1 MQHLHMGVPNL
12 SLTLLPSE
20 LIVANDM
27 EEWEYSLRKYM
38 LWEEARQVPAS
49 IEVGTFPRHVIFT
62 TIFPIH
68 TLFHLT

>member
-1 MQHLHMGVPNL
+1 MQHLHMGVLTL

-38 LWEEARQVPAS
+38 LWEEAGQVPAS
-49 IEVGTFPRHVIFT
+49 IEVGTFPRQVVVILT
-62 TIFPIH
+62 TIFPI
-68 TLFHLT
+68 